1 MIPAMRLRFS
11 IRWVLIFFAASALL
25 LWWHC
30 RPSRI
35 SQQLATTLRAGDFKK
50 ARTFYSDQVIA
61 GSLQDHRRHV
71 LHRTEVF
78 AVSPTLAEWLTGR
91 RRLLVAF
98 FGVFSP
104 EAHRVEVLTIT
115 ASGVSRVDVECDRQF
130 GVSTTADGLILPPAV
145 ANSQRSHFPNH

>member
-1 MIPAMRLRFS
+1 MPAMRLRFS

-30 RPSRI
+30 GPSRI
-35 SQQLATTLRAGDFKK
+35 SHQLATALRAGDFKK
-50 ARTFYSDQVIA
+50 ARTFYSDQVIDD
-61 GSLQDHRRHV
+61 SLQDHRRHV
-71 LHRTEVF
+71 LHRTDVF
-78 AVSPTLAEWLTGR
+78 AVSPTAAEWLTGR

-130 GVSTTADGLILPPAV
+130 GVATTADGLILPRAV
-145 ANSQRSHFPNH
+145 STPKRFLLPDR